1 VTLIVGIRCSDGVVL
16 GADGAATLGAMGAQ
30 TAQQK
35 TVKKLSILKRK
46 IVVGVSGPVG
56 IGQRV
61 RALIEDEY
69 DAGVYKDKRPEDVMT
84 LMRNKFWSGVVGPE
98 WACASA
104 TAGVVGGHIAATSA
118 NGSILV
124 ALPLR
129 AKAELIQFDHQ
140 CAPEMAT
147 AELPFVAIGGGQG
160 IADPFLA
167 FIRRIFWP
175 TGCPSIS
182 DALFSTIWTLRHAI
196 ETNPGGVADPM
207 QIVVL
212 EKKGGDWEARELTQP
227 EIEQHIEAIADAE
240 SSLKKWR
247 SQLSSA
253 PSGASPQQPP
263 LTAA

>member
-1 VTLIVGIRCSDGVVL
+1 LTLIVGIRCSDGIVL
-16 GADGAATLGAMGAQ
+16 GADGAATLGAMGTQ

-35 TVKKLSILKRK
+35 TVKKLSILKSK
-46 IVVGVSGPVG
+46 IIVGVSGPVG

-61 RALIEDEY
+61 RALIEGEFE
-69 DAGVYKDKRPEDVMT
+69 AGTYKDARPEEAMT
-84 LMRNKFWSGVVGPE
+84 LMRNKFWTVVGPE
-98 WACASA
+98 WECAKT
-104 TAGVVGGHIAATSA
+104 TAGVVGAHIAASSA

-129 AKAELIQFDHQ
+129 QKAELIQFDHQ

-147 AELPFVAIGGGQG
+147 SELPFVAIGSGQG

-167 FIRRIFWP
+167 FVRRIFWP
-175 TGCPSIS
+175 SGCPSIS

-212 EKKGGDWEARELTQP
+212 EKKSAEWKARELDQP
-227 EIEQHIEAIADAE
+227 EIDQHIEAIADAE
-240 SSLKKWR
+240 SSLVKWR

-253 PSGASPQQPP
+253 PVGASPQQPP
-263 LTAA
+263 MTAA